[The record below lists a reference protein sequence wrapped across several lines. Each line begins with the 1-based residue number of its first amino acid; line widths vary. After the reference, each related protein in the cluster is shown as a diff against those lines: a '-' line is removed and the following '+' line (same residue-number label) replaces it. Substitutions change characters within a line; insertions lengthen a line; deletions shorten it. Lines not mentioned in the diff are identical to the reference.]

1 MNPLV
6 QLGEL
11 GQSVWLDYIRR
22 SFVTGGGLERLV
34 KDDGLKGMTSNPAIF
49 EKAVGETSDYD
60 EALEEL
66 ARDPDLDS
74 VAVYEK
80 LAVRDVQL
88 AADVLRPVWEATRGR
103 DGYVSLEVSPHLAR
117 DTDGSVAEARRLWRE
132 LDRPNV
138 MVKVPGTAA
147 GLPAI
152 ERLTAEGINVNVTLL
167 FSVGVYVKVVD
178 AFLCGLERRVRGGGD
193 PSRIASVASFFVSRI
208 DTDVDALI
216 DERLS
221 AGTSAAERER
231 LESLL
236 GKIAIA
242 NAKVAYQR
250 YLELFSGAR
259 WEALERQ
266 GAHTQRLLWASTST
280 KNPKYSDVLYVEELI
295 GPHTVNTM
303 PMKTLDAF
311 RDHGRVRPSLN
322 ESPEAAA
329 AAVAELEALGIS
341 LEGVTDTLTKRG
353 VELFADEFDK
363 LLAAI
368 HAARSPSTAKTRASQ
383 GGRT

>member
-259 WEALERQ
+259 WEALERR

>member
-34 KDDGLKGMTSNPAIF
+34 NDDGLKGMTSNPAIF

-66 ARDPDLDS
+66 ARDSDLDS

-80 LAVRDVQL
+80 LAVQDVRL
-88 AADVLRPVWEATRGR
+88 AADVLRPVWEATGGR

-178 AFLCGLERRVRGGGD
+178 AFLRGLERRVRGGGD
-193 PSRIASVASFFVSRI
+193 LSRIASVASFFVSRI

-221 AGTSAAERER
+221 AGTNAAERER

-259 WEALERQ
+259 WEALERG

-341 LEGVTDTLTKRG
+341 LEGVTDTLTQRG

-368 HAARSPSTAKTRASQ
+368 HEARSPSSTKTRASQ

>member
-34 KDDGLKGMTSNPAIF
+34 NDDGLKGMTSNPAIF

-80 LAVRDVQL
+80 LAVQDVRL
-88 AADVLRPVWEATRGR
+88 AADVLRPVWEATGGR

-138 MVKVPGTAA
+138 MIKVPGTAA

-178 AFLCGLERRVRGGGD
+178 AFLRGLERRVRGGGD
-193 PSRIASVASFFVSRI
+193 LSRIASVASFFVSRI

-221 AGTSAAERER
+221 AGTNAAERER

-259 WEALERQ
+259 WEALERG

-341 LEGVTDTLTKRG
+341 LEGVTDTLTQRG

-368 HAARSPSTAKTRASQ
+368 HEARSPSSTKTRASQ